1 MSTKAEDGSRRP
13 QAESETEMG
22 SETKSEAE
30 AYRLTENIDHTK
42 ETGKHIDIQETCTF
56 TDGAMNLAEHQNLSG
71 PR

>member
-1 MSTKAEDGSRRP
+1 
-13 QAESETEMG
+13 MG

-30 AYRLTENIDHTK
+30 ADIITENMDHTK